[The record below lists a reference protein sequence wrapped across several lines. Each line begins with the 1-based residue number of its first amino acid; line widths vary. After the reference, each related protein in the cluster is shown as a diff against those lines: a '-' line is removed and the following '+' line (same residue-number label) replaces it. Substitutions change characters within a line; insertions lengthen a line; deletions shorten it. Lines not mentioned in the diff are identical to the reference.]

1 MSVDRGV
8 ASSPTPKLRR
18 RKMSVTGHDRR
29 SRSASNMAAC
39 PSAAAIRPAQRRLC
53 PPNRPRA
60 PCDGGQPRANT
71 DRRHLFMLCAAHDC
85 AISLAEAGVPIIGA
99 PRRSPSTSANW
110 GSALDVDVQRNLN
123 GVIELKAEV
132 PGCAFGPLLTD
143 CRPDIEKVSSHR
155 VPLRSAVALQLST
168 N

>member
-1 MSVDRGV
+1 
-8 ASSPTPKLRR
+8 
-18 RKMSVTGHDRR
+18 
-29 SRSASNMAAC
+29 
-39 PSAAAIRPAQRRLC
+39 
-53 PPNRPRA
+53 
-60 PCDGGQPRANT
+60 
-71 DRRHLFMLCAAHDC
+71 MLCAAHDC